1 MIAPVSVLLAL
12 FLTAGCTFGGVTLIS
27 VNPPPPSRPTTLVL
41 GEIQVANPAWTS
53 APLHFRGRAYDWL
66 TKNPSFDKVLTGAPA
81 VVPRPAA
88 RRDGNYTERR
98 AVPTAA
104 RRPNEPTT
112 SV

>member
-66 TKNPSFDKVLTGAPA
+66 TKI
-81 VVPRPAA
+81 
-88 RRDGNYTERR
+88 RRSTRCSLERLQWFR
-98 AVPTAA
+98 GQPLDAMGTT
-104 RRPNEPTT
+104 PNAGPCP
-112 SV
+112 